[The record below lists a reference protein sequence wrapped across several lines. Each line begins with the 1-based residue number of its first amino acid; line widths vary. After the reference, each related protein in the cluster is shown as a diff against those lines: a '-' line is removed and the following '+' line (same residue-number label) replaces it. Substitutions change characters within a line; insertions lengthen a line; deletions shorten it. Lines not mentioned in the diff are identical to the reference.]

1 MEPWWFLEPLLYT
14 CMAIDAIG
22 VLAAWIW
29 DKVTD
34 GESMAPAVIVTISA
48 IPSFIWVLL
57 ASIWLIL
64 WMFYTIWSPFL
75 I

>member
-34 GESMAPAVIVTISA
+34 GESMAPAVIVTI
-48 IPSFIWVLL
+48 
-57 ASIWLIL
+57 
-64 WMFYTIWSPFL
+64 
-75 I
+75 